1 MVAVVPQA
9 ARPAKSRAVKEKK
22 QRPRKVLQA
31 AKGMGPS
38 RRRMMMAGLV
48 VLALLVVTVGAA
60 TILVVM
66 HETSSPT
73 TGTTTSAA
81 VTQRQ
86 DAAQWVAAHV
96 SHDVPVA
103 CDKAMCAALGA
114 SGFPQNELRELGSAS
129 SPPLTSAVVVE
140 TAAVRGLFGTSLS
153 SLYAP
158 AVLAAFG
165 SGETQINIRIVAPH
179 GAAAYEQELAQDR
192 ISRKAAE
199 VALLGANQITVSP
212 IAETQLLAGEV
223 DSRLLSALTSLAAS
237 LPIDIVNFQ
246 NVGPGAGADMPLRDA
261 DLATTDSA
269 AHTSSSEYLQTLQ
282 AQLNTGPGT
291 HPAAMITGFLSGGQ
305 DILRVEFPAPS
316 PLGLLGPHKVP

>member
-1 MVAVVPQA
+1 MVALVPQA
-9 ARPAKSRAVKEKK
+9 GRPGKSRAVKEKK

-31 AKGMGPS
+31 AKEMGPS

-48 VLALLVVTVGAA
+48 MLALLVVTVGAA

-66 HETSSPT
+66 HETSS

-140 TAAVRGLFGTSLS
+140 TAAVRDLFGTSLS

-282 AQLNTGPGT
+282 AQLNTGPGA
-291 HPAAMITGFLSGGQ
+291 HPATMITGFLPGGQ

-316 PLGLLGPHKVP
+316 PLGLLGPQ